1 MTLDVQPARSSAD
14 QPKPV
19 GPADPR
25 PAWER
30 IAYTWLAREVDA
42 DQPIHPATLADEVSV
57 APGFARDLV
66 RVLRAHRQHDPE
78 LAELR
83 GRLVRDQLTDAYLTR
98 ELAGGQPLDPA
109 ALAAEV
115 GTTSTVARQ
124 WLHTLRAGQQSDRRL
139 ASLRAEPTSHGRPTP
154 EQLQALQATYA
165 GGGRPSLQDR
175 HPAGS
180 ALERIEQ
187 RYQQREVAR
196 GEPLDSAALARE
208 VGVSEHYLRGT
219 LTALRGGSLTSAQ
232 RIEQLWR
239 LWEAE
244 GGQRLAFADVARLLG
259 VREGRVR
266 QVLGPLRTAQRNTT
280 APTDRGERP
289 VVVEDDGR
297 QAWLDQAACRDLD
310 PERFFPES
318 GEHTKAAEAKAIC
331 ASCQV
336 HDQCLDL
343 AVKAA
348 GGIDADHG
356 VFGGTLPAERSRL
369 RGNTFPVPS
378 AYRQDRKLAEQAH
391 QLANEL
397 GLRQAARQLGIHR
410 DALKGA
416 FTQWG
421 LPPLE
426 RRVGWQPS
434 RFLTDRAEAERAHA
448 LAEQLGSV
456 NAAATQ
462 LGTTWPSLRKAFTRH
477 GLGMPTPNPE
487 AVRQRAAAAHQRT
500 GRPTTPGLDPVF
512 VALNPGALPARERS
526 PAELYQWV
534 RRDEEYATLGANVV
548 VELNSES
555 HARKPTTRVW
565 AIIRRAERAHRHP
578 SDRQGRG
585 ERRQADRS
593 TRSDRT
599 SRSHQPKE
607 RGMVAD
613 AR

>member
-1 MTLDVQPARSSAD
+1 MTLDVQPAGIPAD
-14 QPKPV
+14 RPDQER
-19 GPADPR
+19 PADPR

-30 IAYTWLAREVDA
+30 IAYAWLAREVDA
-42 DQPIHPATLADEVSV
+42 GQPVDPASLASEVSV

-98 ELAGGQPLDPA
+98 ELTGSQPLDPS
-109 ALAAEV
+109 ALAAKV
-115 GTTSTVARQ
+115 GTTSTVVRQ
-124 WLHTLRAGQQSDRRL
+124 WLHTLRTGQQSDRRL
-139 ASLRAEPTSHGRPTP
+139 ARLRTEPTSHGRPTP

-165 GGGRPSLQDR
+165 GGGRPSRNDR

-196 GEPLDSAALARE
+196 GEPLDPAAMAWE
-208 VGVSEHYLRGT
+208 VGVSEHYVRGT

-239 LWEAE
+239 LWEAK

-266 QVLGPLRTAQRNTT
+266 QVLGPLRTAQRTS
-280 APTDRGERP
+280 TDSADRAERP

-297 QAWLDQAACRDLD
+297 QAWLDRAACRDLD

-318 GEHTKAAEAKAIC
+318 GEQTKAAEAKAIC
-331 ASCQV
+331 QGCQV
-336 HDQCLDL
+336 RDQCLGL

-348 GGIDADHG
+348 GGIDQDHG

-369 RGNTFPVPS
+369 RGNTFPEPS
-378 AYRQDRKLAEQAH
+378 AYRQDRELAEQAH
-391 QLANEL
+391 QLAGEV

-421 LPPLE
+421 LPTPE

-434 RFLTDRAEAERAHA
+434 RFLADRAEAQRAFA
-448 LAEQLGSV
+448 LAERLGSV
-456 NAAATQ
+456 NAAAQ
-462 LGTTWPSLRKAFTRH
+462 ELGTTWPSLRKAFQRH
-477 GLGMPTPNPE
+477 GLGMPARNPE
-487 AVRQRAAAAHQRT
+487 AVRQRAAAASRH
-500 GRPTTPGLDPVF
+500 GGPPAAPPLDPMF
-512 VALNPGALPARERS
+512 IALNAGQLPTRRG
-526 PAELYQWV
+526 PHAEQGV
-534 RRDEEYATLGANVV
+534 RLRRAEEIETLSYRTV
-548 VELNSES
+548 VELNAES
-555 HARKPTTRVW
+555 RLAPERRVVTI
-565 AIIRRAERAHRHP
+565 AGRPERAQHLAEERA
-578 SDRQGRG
+578 GRA
-585 ERRQADRS
+585 ERRQADRAS
-593 TRSDRT
+593 RTDRPH
-599 SRSHQPKE
+599 RPLE